1 MTESLR
7 ALEVMGVQN
16 PDQRRTPRRSVH
28 VGGTI
33 SAGDTTYLAW
43 VKDISEN
50 GACFF
55 TKNFQ
60 PAVGDTVRVTLSGS
74 RLPSNLRREYEGKV
88 VRVQGSNAGAAVG
101 VAIMFTFIGTVMLR
115 VA

>member
-7 ALEVMGVQN
+7 ALEVMGV
-16 PDQRRTPRRSVH
+16 PYADQRRTPRRSVH

-43 VKDISEN
+43 IKDISEN

-55 TKNFQ
+55 TKLH

-74 RLPSNLRREYEGKV
+74 RLPAYLRRVYEGKV
-88 VRVQGSNAGAAVG
+88 VRVQSGNAGAAVG
-101 VAIMFTFIGTVMLR
+101 VAIMFTFIGTVVLR
-115 VA
+115 IA

>member
-7 ALEVMGVQN
+7 ALEVMGVRN
-16 PDQRRTPRRSVH
+16 ADQRRTPRRSVH
-28 VGGTI
+28 AGGTLC
-33 SAGDTTYLAW
+33 AGETTYLAW

-55 TKNFQ
+55 TKFQ

-74 RLPSNLRREYEGKV
+74 RLPSYLRRVYEGKV
-88 VRVQGSNAGAAVG
+88 VRVQTGNAGAAVG
-101 VAIMFTFIGTVMLR
+101 VAIMFTFIGTMMLR